1 MLTSIPD
8 QNSMFFKVQGSP
20 RKWFKYI
27 QAFVKLSNIYHFYAI
42 PTISKA
48 LLRSLVP
55 SNENLSIDTV

>member
-1 MLTSIPD
+1 
-8 QNSMFFKVQGSP
+8 MFFKVQGSP